1 MRPFLAAGLSGRA
14 ILGSYRSAGS
24 YFDCVPKGAPDS
36 ILGLSLEFQHDP
48 HPNKVNLAV
57 GVYRD
62 DNNRPFVL
70 ESVKKADTS
79 GDMEYAPIN
88 GVPSFLKVAQKLC
101 FGDDCS
107 AIRDGRIASCQT
119 LGGTGALR
127 VSGEVLHR
135 FVDNCSTIHSPNP
148 GYANHAGIFL
158 GAGIKLSN
166 YTYYNPATKA
176 LDIPGMLESLDK
188 LPERSVVLMH
198 ACAHN
203 PTGLDP
209 TQEEWV
215 KVAEV
220 IKRRN
225 LLPLVDMAY
234 QGFASGDID
243 RDAFLPRHLV
253 KIMPNLIVAQSFA
266 KNFGLYGHRCG
277 ALHIIAE
284 NPAQVESILSQTALI
299 IRSTYSNPPIFG
311 ARVVNSVL
319 NSPELTAIWREE
331 LNMMSGRLRSVRQ
344 RLVKEL
350 KECGSTLDWSHVV
363 RQIGMMAYTGLTK
376 EQVELLKKKHHV
388 YMTLN
393 GRAAI
398 SGLNST
404 NVVYV
409 AKAFHDVTNGIL
421 ENDSVVDNDTAVT
434 FIRILRFG
442 GFLWCR
448 MDCLRGDGV
457 VEIGTGCCSTCSP
470 CAGFFFFSTWGNW
483 CLLDTVGT
491 VFMLTRT
498 LITIVPTYNASH
510 VDFPEEKLRVG
521 MTGVLSRHLFECSTE
536 IDLVL

>member
-1 MRPFLAAGLSGRA
+1 MRSFLPAGLSGRA
-14 ILGSYRSAGS
+14 ILGSYRNAGS
-24 YFDCVPKGAPDS
+24 FFGSVPKGAPDS

-88 GVPSFLKVAQKLC
+88 GVPAFLKAAQKLC
-101 FGDDCS
+101 FGEDCS
-107 AIRDGRIASCQT
+107 ALRDGRVASCQT

-127 VSGEVLHR
+127 LCGEMLHR
-135 FVDNCSTIHSPNP
+135 FVDKCDTIQSPDP
-148 GYANHAGIFL
+148 GYANHTGIFQS
-158 GAGIKLSN
+158 AGIKLSN
-166 YTYYNPATKA
+166 YRYYDAATKS
-176 LDIPGMLESLDK
+176 LDIPGMLSSLEK

-209 TQEEWV
+209 TQEDWV

-243 RDAFLPRHLV
+243 RDAFLPRHLMNLV
-253 KIMPNLIVAQSFA
+253 PNLIVAQSFA

-277 ALHIIAE
+277 ALHMIVE
-284 NPAQVESILSQTALI
+284 NPAEVERVLSQTAIL
-299 IRSTYSNPPIFG
+299 IRSMYSNPPIFG

-319 NSPELTAIWREE
+319 NSPELTAIWRKE
-331 LNMMSGRLRSVRQ
+331 LNMMSGRLRDVRH

-350 KECGSTLDWSHVV
+350 KDCGSTLDWSHVE

-409 AKAFHDVTNGIL
+409 AKAFHDVT
-421 ENDSVVDNDTAVT
+421 
-434 FIRILRFG
+434 
-442 GFLWCR
+442 
-448 MDCLRGDGV
+448 
-457 VEIGTGCCSTCSP
+457 
-470 CAGFFFFSTWGNW
+470 
-483 CLLDTVGT
+483 
-491 VFMLTRT
+491 
-498 LITIVPTYNASH
+498 
-510 VDFPEEKLRVG
+510 K
-521 MTGVLSRHLFECSTE
+521 
-536 IDLVL
+536 